1 MQEVSNMSEN
11 LQGSLIL
18 ALAEQI
24 KQKIREGEEIY
35 NLTIGDFD
43 PEIFPIP
50 EALRQDIVRAY
61 ENGQTRYPVSNGMP
75 DLREATANFTKER
88 EGLDYTPDQFL
99 VASGSR
105 PLIYATY
112 STLLDPGD
120 KVIYPIPSW
129 NNNFYTHIFSS
140 NRVEV
145 ETQAEDG
152 FMPTAAQIEPHLED
166 ARLIALCSPLNPTG
180 TTFTAE
186 QLSGIC
192 ELVLAEN
199 KRRGPNGKPLY
210 LLYDQIYWNLTYGD
224 NAHVNPVGLHPEM
237 KDYTIFIDG
246 MSKAFAAT
254 GLRIGWAFGPTK
266 VINKMKLL
274 LAHMGAWSGRPEQM
288 GAARYLI
295 QENQVSSFLEGM
307 RRRLSDRLVA
317 FYEGFSQLKTQGFP
331 VDAIEPEAALYL
343 TVKLD
348 LLGCKDPSG
357 ATLKDSKDVYTYLLN
372 EANVALVP
380 FFAFGLSEQ
389 SPWYRLS
396 VGMARMSD
404 IPVIFERLEAALKRL
419 QSVPV

>member
-1 MQEVSNMSEN
+1 MQEVSIMSEN

-18 ALAEQI
+18 TLAEQI
-24 KQKIREGEEIY
+24 KQKVSEGEEIF

-50 EALRQDIVRAY
+50 EALRQEIVRAY
-61 ENGQTRYPVSNGMP
+61 ENGQTRYPTSNGMP
-75 DLREATANFTKER
+75 ELREATANFTKER
-88 EGLDYTPDQFL
+88 EGLDYAPDQFL
-99 VASGSR
+99 VSSGAR
-105 PLIYATY
+105 PLIFAAY
-112 STLLDPGD
+112 STLIDPGD

-129 NNNFYTHIFSS
+129 NNNFYTHIVSS
-140 NRVEV
+140 SRVEI
-145 ETQAEDG
+145 ETNAEDG

-166 ARLIALCSPLNPTG
+166 ARVIALCSPLNPTG

-199 KRRGPNGKPLY
+199 KRRGPDGKPLY

-224 NAHVNPVGLHPEM
+224 NTHVNPVGLHPEM

-254 GLRIGWAFGPTK
+254 GLRIGWAFGPAK
-266 VINKMKLL
+266 VIHKMKLL
-274 LAHMGAWSGRPEQM
+274 LAHVGAWSGRPEQI
-288 GAARYLI
+288 GAARYLT

-307 RRRLSDRLVA
+307 RRRLSDRLIA
-317 FYEGFSQLKTQGFP
+317 FHDGFSQLKSQGFP
-331 VDAIEPEAALYL
+331 VDAIEPQAALYL

-348 LLGCKDPSG
+348 LIGCKGPSG
-357 ATLKDSKDVYTYLLN
+357 ATLKNSKDVYAYLLN

-380 FFAFGLSEQ
+380 FYAFGLSEQ

-396 VGMARMSD
+396 VGTARMSD

>member
-1 MQEVSNMSEN
+1 MSEN
-11 LQGSLIL
+11 LQGSQIL

-75 DLREATANFTKER
+75 ELREAAANFTKER
-88 EGLDYTPDQFL
+88 EGLAYPADQFL
-99 VASGSR
+99 VSSGAR
-105 PLIYATY
+105 PLIFAAYT
-112 STLLDPGD
+112 TLIDPGD
-120 KVIYPIPSW
+120 KVIYPVPSW
-129 NNNFYTHIFSS
+129 NNNFYTHIVSS
-140 NRVEV
+140 DRVEI
-145 ETQAEDG
+145 ETHAEDG
-152 FMPTAAQIEPHLED
+152 FMPTATQIEPHLED

-210 LLYDQIYWNLTYGD
+210 LLYDQIYWNLTYGETT
-224 NAHVNPVGLHPEM
+224 HVNPVSLHPEM

-274 LAHMGAWSGRPEQM
+274 LAHVGAWSGRPEQM
-288 GAARYLI
+288 GAARYLT

-307 RRRLSDRLVA
+307 RRRLSDRLVS
-317 FYEGFSQLKTQGFP
+317 FYEGFRQLKSSGFP
-331 VDAIEPEAALYL
+331 VDAIEPQAALYL

-348 LLGCKDPSG
+348 LIGSVGPDGQKL
-357 ATLKDSKDVYTYLLN
+357 TNSKEVYTYLLN

-380 FFAFGLSEQ
+380 FYAFGLTEQ

-396 VGMARMSD
+396 VGTARMSD
-404 IPVIFERLEAALKRL
+404 IPVIFERIEAALKRL

>member
-1 MQEVSNMSEN
+1 MSEN
-11 LQGSLIL
+11 LQGSQIL

-61 ENGQTRYPVSNGMP
+61 ENGQTRYPASNGMP
-75 DLREATANFTKER
+75 ELREAAASFTKER
-88 EGLDYTPDQFL
+88 ENLDYPADQFL
-99 VASGSR
+99 VSSGAR

-112 STLLDPGD
+112 STLIDPGD
-120 KVIYPIPSW
+120 KVIYPVPSW

-140 NRVEV
+140 SRVEI
-145 ETQAEDG
+145 ETKAEDG
-152 FMPTAAQIEPHLED
+152 FMPTAAQIEPHLAD

-199 KRRGPNGKPLY
+199 KRRGPEGKPLY

-224 NAHVNPVGLHPEM
+224 TTHVNPVGLHPEM

-254 GLRIGWAFGPTK
+254 GLRIGWAFGPAK

-274 LAHMGAWSGRPEQM
+274 LAHVGAWSGRPEQM
-288 GAARYLI
+288 GAARYLT

-307 RRRLSDRLVA
+307 RRRLSDRLVS
-317 FYEGFSQLKTQGFP
+317 FYDGFRELKGKGFP
-331 VDAIEPEAALYL
+331 VDAIEPQAALYL

-348 LLGCKDPSG
+348 LIGSVGPDGKKLTS
-357 ATLKDSKDVYTYLLN
+357 SKEVYTYLLN

-380 FFAFGLSEQ
+380 FYAFGLTEQ

-396 VGMARMSD
+396 VGTARMSD
-404 IPVIFERLEAALKRL
+404 IPVIFERIEAALKRL